1 MLVKAKW
8 NVKDA
13 AGWHKA
19 GDVFHTD
26 QDLGDGVEVLDAPKR
41 TEPVKE
47 PDPAAEPVK
56 ESVPAAEPAKETP
69 KPTEEKPKAQ
79 RRRK

>member
-47 PDPAAEPVK
+47 P
-56 ESVPAAEPAKETP
+56 VPAAEPAKETP

>member
-13 AGWHKA
+13 AGWHKT

-41 TEPVKE
+41 PEPVKE
-47 PDPAAEPVK
+47 PA
-56 ESVPAAEPAKETP
+56 PAAEPAKETP
-69 KPTEEKPKAQ
+69 KPTEEKPKTQ

>member
-41 TEPVKE
+41 PEPVKE
-47 PDPAAEPVK
+47 PA
-56 ESVPAAEPAKETP
+56 PAAEPAKETP